1 MYSDVRLWYYDNVL
15 MCLLLKEILYK
26 QKSYKTLDTNK
37 ECKSLFLNRNVIVQK
52 SCVGGKKKRVIIS
65 CDAWF
70 GAKKSNLQKENK
82 WFQKDFCKHNFS
94 TE

>member
-1 MYSDVRLWYYDNVL
+1 MRIVK
-15 MCLLLKEILYK
+15 KEILYK
-26 QKSYKTLDTNK
+26 QKSYKTLNTNK

-52 SCVGGKKKRVIIS
+52 SCVGVRKKRVIS